1 MFGQASLRNR
11 AVVSVMIV
19 GFVLAAALSV
29 GLPGGIEEAAAAKRC
44 GTTTVSY
51 SYGSFRFRVSV
62 GRGRVS
68 CETARRVMRVGIPA
82 TRPDPRGWYCRRTR
96 PSSPYSDVC
105 LARGRLL
112 RARLV

>member
-1 MFGQASLRNR
+1 MVGQAAARNR
-11 AVVSVMIV
+11 IVVPATVF
-19 GFVLAAALSV
+19 GLALLAALSV
-29 GLPGGIEEAAAAKRC
+29 GLPGGIDEAAAAKRC

-68 CETARRVMRVGIPA
+68 CATARRVMRQGIPA
-82 TRPDPRGWYCRRTR
+82 TRPDPRGWNCRETQ

-105 LARGRLL
+105 LAAGRLV
-112 RARLV
+112 RARPS